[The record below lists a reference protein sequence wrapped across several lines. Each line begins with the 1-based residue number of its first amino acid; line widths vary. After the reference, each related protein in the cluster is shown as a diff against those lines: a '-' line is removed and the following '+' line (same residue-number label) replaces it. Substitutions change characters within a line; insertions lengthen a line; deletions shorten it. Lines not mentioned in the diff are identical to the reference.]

1 MTECSVG
8 VGLANPNPLNDGD
21 SDHIVKAVR
30 CATGSTIG
38 VRLFRSALP
47 VTGPRFIPATLQPT
61 AEQIAIQTATDK
73 YLVVEANAGAAKTTT
88 LALRMME
95 SAQWGIPPEKII
107 ALTYTE
113 PACNALRGA
122 LKKLGAPHDIIR
134 RFRIGTF
141 EQFAT
146 SVLRRIEGGTPELL
160 LTPQALRPHVL
171 RALEHVEDNP
181 EERHRDHLL
190 FPAAGDAMIEEFL
203 QQSLHLK
210 GTLQLDVEL
219 DEGGIT
225 PESANH
231 LGRNYALLK
240 AFRVYERQ
248 RRRGSV
254 DHPLFRGPGDATYD
268 LAQLIWSDN
277 LERNAPGWPVGI
289 RTLVLDEMHD
299 MNRSMHVILDRILD
313 TNREAFFCGAGDR
326 DQVIHKVAGADARF
340 MGDALEDAGRR
351 KVRRCPL
358 TASYRFGRRL
368 AQGASRLAGKPYASR
383 AEADTSV
390 AVVAY
395 DRAGQCED
403 TMITA
408 AQTWLAE
415 NRRHKMS
422 QFAVLL
428 RHGHLSIA
436 LENALLNA
444 GLPYV
449 TAGFDSYLVRPEV
462 LLVRGLLAV
471 ATGDFSSIDDP
482 DTRRRIV
489 EAFVFFGDVTITV
502 RDHEREDGSSLMARA
517 VRAVTDDPSILP
529 MFFENQ
535 VLRNAVPEVRGRLE
549 AAVAVARDHT
559 GPGLLPAMLNALQPR
574 ELAARVLVGAG
585 PLRAVQANLA
595 GLVRSAEG
603 HSSAAAF
610 FQSLNRAERL
620 QRERRQA
627 ECIVIAQVEATKG
640 LEFEHVLVP
649 YLRQDT
655 FPDRDTPLDEERNL
669 FYVAITRA
677 RERLMLLVH
686 AEAPSR
692 FVAASGWKLPPAS

>member
-1 MTECSVG
+1 MLV
-8 VGLANPNPLNDGD
+8 D
-21 SDHIVKAVR
+21 SPHNRVSHRFA
-30 CATGSTIG
+30 AP
-38 VRLFRSALP
+38 FA

-61 AEQIAIQTATDK
+61 AEQIAIQAATDK
-73 YLVVEANAGAAKTTT
+73 YIVVEANAGAAKTTT

-113 PACNALRGA
+113 PACDALRGA
-122 LKKLGAPHDIIR
+122 LKKLGVPHETAR

-146 SVLRRIEGGTPELL
+146 SVLRRIEGGTPEQL

-171 RALEHVEDNP
+171 LALQHVEDNP
-181 EERHRDHLL
+181 EERYPDHLL

-203 QQSLHLK
+203 QQSMHLK
-210 GTLQLDVEL
+210 GTMQLDVEL
-219 DEGGIT
+219 DDTGIT
-225 PESANH
+225 PDSAES

-254 DHPLFRGPGDATYD
+254 DHPLFRGPGDATHD

-277 LERNAPGWPVGI
+277 LERHAPGWPVGI

-299 MNRSMHVILDRILD
+299 LNQSMHVILDRILD

-340 MGDALEDAGRR
+340 MGAALEDGGRR
-351 KVRRCPL
+351 RVRRCPL
-358 TASYRFGRRL
+358 TASYRFGSRL
-368 AQGASRLAGKPYASR
+368 AQGASRLAGKPYASH
-383 AEADTSV
+383 AEADT
-390 AVVAY
+390 VVSIVPY
-395 DRAGQCED
+395 DRAGLCED
-403 TMITA
+403 AVVAA
-408 AQTWLAE
+408 AQAWRAE
-415 NRRHKMS
+415 GRRQKMS

-428 RHGHLSIA
+428 RHGHQSIA
-436 LENALLNA
+436 LENALLDA

-471 ATGDFSSIDDP
+471 ATGDFSSIEDP

-489 EAFVFFGDVTITV
+489 EAFVFFGDVTLTV
-502 RDHEREDGSSLMARA
+502 REHDRADGPALMAHA
-517 VRAVTDDPSILP
+517 VRAVTEDPAILP
-529 MFFENQ
+529 LFFENQ
-535 VLRNAVPEVRGRLE
+535 VLRNAVPEVRRRLE
-549 AAVAVARDHT
+549 AAVAVARQHS
-559 GPGLLPAMLNALQPR
+559 GPGLLKALLDALQPR

-595 GLVRSAEG
+595 GLMRSAEG
-603 HSSAAAF
+603 HASAAAF
-610 FQSLNRAERL
+610 FQSLNQAERL

-627 ECIVIAQVEATKG
+627 DCLVIAQVEATKG
-640 LEFEHVLVP
+640 LEFDHVIIP
-649 YLRQDT
+649 HLRQNT
-655 FPDRDTPLDEERNL
+655 FPDRDTPFDEERNL

-677 RERLMLLVH
+677 RRRLTLLAH
-686 AEAPSR
+686 AEAPSS
-692 FVAASGWKLPPAS
+692 FIAAAGWKLPAMA

>member
-1 MTECSVG
+1 MAGFRPPFRRGRTPTRV
-8 VGLANPNPLNDGD
+8 
-21 SDHIVKAVR
+21 
-30 CATGSTIG
+30 TIG
-38 VRLFRSALP
+38 LHPLSPPLP
-47 VTGPRFIPATLQPT
+47 VTGPRFTPDTLRPT
-61 AEQIAIQTATDK
+61 AEQVAIQTATDK
-73 YLVVEANAGAAKTTT
+73 YIVVEANAGAAKTTT
-88 LALRMME
+88 LALRMAE

-113 PACNALRGA
+113 PACDALRAA
-122 LKKLGAPHDIIR
+122 LKKLGVPHDTAR

-146 SVLRRIEGGTPELL
+146 SVLKRIEGGAPDML

-171 RALEHVEDNP
+171 AALQHVEDNP
-181 EERHRDHLL
+181 EERHPDHLL

-219 DEGGIT
+219 EEGGIT
-225 PESANH
+225 PDSAEA

-248 RRRGSV
+248 RCRGSV

-268 LAQLIWSDN
+268 LAQLIWSGN

-299 MNRSMHVILDRILD
+299 MNQAMYVILDRILD

-340 MGDALEDAGRR
+340 MGTALEDAGRR

-368 AQGASRLAGKPYASR
+368 AQGASRLAGKPYASN
-383 AEADTSV
+383 AEADTAV
-390 AVVAY
+390 AVVPY
-395 DRAGQCED
+395 DRAGLCEE
-403 TMITA
+403 TIVAA
-408 AQTWLAE
+408 AQAWRAE
-415 NRRHKMS
+415 NRRHKMA

-428 RHGHLSIA
+428 RHGYQSVA

-444 GLPYV
+444 GLPYI

-502 RDHEREDGSSLMARA
+502 RDHEQEDAPALMARA

-535 VLRNAVPEVRGRLE
+535 VLRNAAPEVRRRLE

-559 GPGLLPAMLNALQPR
+559 GPGVLPALLQALQPR
-574 ELAARVLVGAG
+574 ELAARVLVGVG
-585 PLRAVQANLA
+585 PLRAVEANLA
-595 GLVRSAEG
+595 GLLRSAEG
-603 HSSAAAF
+603 HASAAAF
-610 FQSLNRAERL
+610 FQSLNQAERL

-627 ECIVIAQVEATKG
+627 DCLVMAQVEATKG
-640 LEFEHVLVP
+640 LEFEHVLIP
-649 YLRQDT
+649 HLRQDT
-655 FPDRDTPLDEERNL
+655 FPDRDTPFDEERNL

-677 RERLMLLVH
+677 RERLTLLVH
-686 AEAPSR
+686 AQAPSR
-692 FVAASGWKLPPAS
+692 FVADAGWKVPAAAQ